1 MEILLVICTVICTAA
16 ACLLCF
22 VVGAKVGQ
30 TVSKGEAVELPD
42 LNPTK
47 VFLVHKEKKK
57 ADEEQKRL
65 EIVMQNIENYDGTPD
80 NQKDVPRG

>member
-1 MEILLVICTVICTAA
+1 MEILLVICTAA
-16 ACLLCF
+16 ACLACF

-30 TVSKGEAVELPD
+30 TVAKGETIELPEV
-42 LNPTK
+42 NPMK
-47 VFLVHKEKKK
+47 VFQVHREKKK
-57 ADEEQKRL
+57 ADAEQKRL